1 MKWMKFEC
9 KYLKN
14 YISANFTFW
23 YLQGGFLGIKNAI
36 YSTYMYV
43 IMFTVQVRQYLCEF
57 LPKIFSSYEV
67 NCKQ

>member
-36 YSTYMYV
+36 YSTYMY
-43 IMFTVQVRQYLCEF
+43 TPSQKLAHTK
-57 LPKIFSSYEV
+57 LWLTK
-67 NCKQ
+67 